1 VRFAGLVFNA
11 NTGSIVGANQQ
22 YGYLKTVFTQLPNA
36 RTLEEI
42 EALLPVPADDV
53 NVAKVS

>member
-1 VRFAGLVFNA
+1 
-11 NTGSIVGANQQ
+11 
-22 YGYLKTVFTQLPNA
+22 LKTVFTQLPNA